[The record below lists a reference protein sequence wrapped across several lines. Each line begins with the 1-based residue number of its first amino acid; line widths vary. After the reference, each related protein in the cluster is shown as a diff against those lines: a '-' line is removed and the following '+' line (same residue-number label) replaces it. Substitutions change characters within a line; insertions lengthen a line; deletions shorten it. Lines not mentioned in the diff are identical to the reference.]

1 MEGRNNLFW
10 KVLFSLLIMAVYGS
24 CSAAYAA
31 EFGGFEV
38 STGIGEYE
46 GTGEEWEDEP
56 VCNTPEQNDS
66 NTYVD
71 EARNDGQESEQNTS
85 GTASSY
91 NEEYEQVPVQNWNAR
106 ESSTTTEKA
115 RSSVTEYTERY
126 RGENENVSS
135 SIMDEDRIIK
145 SESTVVSIPAETS
158 PTWIPTVTPTPTPVP
173 APTATSIPVF
183 TEVPKEEVETVT
195 EYKEEYR
202 LPPAECLRK
211 MKLLCLR
218 QELGKGEYAEIRIKK
233 NTVVEIVSVRV
244 NGQEKDWDTEGEIV
258 RVHDLV
264 NEINLLEIAAMIP
277 ADFTWTGEKKNVILT
292 YNVF

>member
-85 GTASSY
+85 GTVSSY

-126 RGENENVSS
+126 RGENENESS
-135 SIMDEDRIIK
+135 LIMDEDRIIE
-145 SESTVVSIPAETS
+145 SENTVVSLPAETS
-158 PTWIPTVTPTPTPVP
+158 PTWVPTVTPTPVP

-218 QELGKGEYAEIRIKK
+218 QELEKGEYAEIRIKK
-233 NTVVEIVSVRV
+233 NAVVEIVSVRV

-264 NEINLLEIAAMIP
+264 NDINLLEIAAMIP

>member
-38 STGIGEYE
+38 STGTGEYE

-85 GTASSY
+85 GTVSSY

-106 ESSTTTEKA
+106 ESSTTTEKN

-145 SESTVVSIPAETS
+145 SEYGSIDSRRNESDMDTDRDSNSNSGSCANSNFNTGIYRSPERRGGNSNRVQGRVPSAACRMSAKNETLM
-158 PTWIPTVTPTPTPVP
+158 
-173 APTATSIPVF
+173 F
-183 TEVPKEEVETVT
+183 ETGI
-195 EYKEEYR
+195 
-202 LPPAECLRK
+202 
-211 MKLLCLR
+211 
-218 QELGKGEYAEIRIKK
+218 GKGRICR
-233 NTVVEIVSVRV
+233 NS
-244 NGQEKDWDTEGEIV
+244 NQEECSGRNCKCTC
-258 RVHDLV
+258 
-264 NEINLLEIAAMIP
+264 
-277 ADFTWTGEKKNVILT
+277 
-292 YNVF
+292 

>member
-38 STGIGEYE
+38 STGTGEYE
-46 GTGEEWEDEP
+46 GNGEEWEDEP

-85 GTASSY
+85 GTVSSY

-126 RGENENVSS
+126 RGENENKSS
-135 SIMDEDRIIK
+135 SIMDESRILE

-158 PTWIPTVTPTPTPVP
+158 PTWTPTVTPTPVP
-173 APTATSIPVF
+173 APTATSIPIF

-233 NTVVEIVSVRV
+233 NAVVEIVSVRV